1 MIGEFAF
8 TPSVFAPEAHQ
19 DRESWRENLREL
31 AAEMFPKTAA
41 WPVMVANL
49 YDGAW
54 FNLVL
59 NAVKEIK
66 EDRTRILCEGILENI
81 HNSLVHR
88 PGTDAGWPMDDIG
101 WGREALASSDIE
113 PVDRIVSCRTVQDM
127 LAPEGHTLRC
137 IDEVQATGFWK
148 NITSQWLQPM
158 DLNSQVQTIRKLAV
172 YSEFLCVITPHARGT
187 ADDETEFIRR
197 ITQTAF
203 TRPPGFPAAEIE
215 VHSEGPDNPTKN
227 DFSDRLRRAA
237 TNLTISLTEVLHPR
251 QTVRLVLWPK
261 LLDRYLIAGVYTA
274 SSGGKRM
281 RSPRWG
287 ISMNHIARPL
297 DDRPATSWSLM
308 TRSQLGDV
316 FNRHCTGTPTG
327 SLYDAVVAGR

>member
-1 MIGEFAF
+1 
-8 TPSVFAPEAHQ
+8 
-19 DRESWRENLREL
+19 
-31 AAEMFPKTAA
+31 
-41 WPVMVANL
+41 MVANL

-59 NAVKEIK
+59 NAVKGIK

-88 PGTDAGWPMDDIG
+88 PESGSGWPMDDIG
-101 WGREALASSDIE
+101 WGREALASSEVERI
-113 PVDRIVSCRTVQDM
+113 DRIVSCRTVQDM
-127 LAPEGHTLRC
+127 LTSEAHTLRS
-137 IDEVQATGFWK
+137 IDEVHANGFWK
-148 NITSQWLQPM
+148 NIASQWPQRM
-158 DLNSQVQTIRKLAV
+158 DLNSQVQTIKKLAV
-172 YSEFLCVITPHARGT
+172 CCEFLCVITPHARGT

-197 ITQTAF
+197 VIQTAF
-203 TRPPGFPAAEIE
+203 SRPAGFPDVEIE
-215 VHSEGPDNPTKN
+215 VHSEGPDNPTKI
-227 DFSDRLRRAA
+227 DFVDRLSRA
-237 TNLTISLTEVLHPR
+237 TRNLTTSLSEVLQLR

-261 LLDRYLIAGVYTA
+261 LLDRYLIAGVYTEA
-274 SSGGKRM
+274 SSGKRM

-287 ISMNHIARPL
+287 ISMQHIARPQ
-297 DDRPATSWSLM
+297 DEREAKPPTSWSLM